1 MNEYIEVLKFYV
13 SQNPPAY
20 TRDANSILELLYYY
34 YRERKAEALEAI
46 KEDFDDLYRQMHGIN
61 PREMDRIVD
70 DVCTLCREHGK
81 AGFLEGLKVG
91 TMIERELST
100 NKTVKN
106 IKHDVVL

>member
-46 KEDFDDLYRQMHGIN
+46 KEDFDDLYRQMHGM
-61 PREMDRIVD
+61 PLREMDRIVD
-70 DVCTLCREHGK
+70 DVCTLCREHEK
-81 AGFLEGLKVG
+81 AGFVEGVKVG
-91 TMIERELST
+91 IQLEQKLTKVRARQ
-100 NKTVKN
+100 K
-106 IKHDVVL
+106 

>member
-1 MNEYIEVLKFYV
+1 M
-13 SQNPPAY
+13 
-20 TRDANSILELLYYY
+20 ELLYYY
-34 YRERKAEALEAI
+34 YRERKAEDPEAI
-46 KEDFDDLYRQMHGIN
+46 KEDFDDLYRQMHGV
-61 PREMDRIVD
+61 PLREMDRIVD
-70 DVCTLCREHGK
+70 DVCTPCREHEK